1 VRLEARRVFRAGD
14 KAATS
19 GLTTETDAGAS
30 LRCPLDRV
38 RVMGG
43 EKMNGWMGVE
53 LTRSDLSS
61 PLLPATEKHHHI

>member
-1 VRLEARRVFRAGD
+1 MFRAGD
-14 KAATS
+14 KAAAS

-30 LRCPLDRV
+30 LRCPLVRV

-61 PLLPATEKHHHI
+61 PLLAVAGKDQSHSVLE